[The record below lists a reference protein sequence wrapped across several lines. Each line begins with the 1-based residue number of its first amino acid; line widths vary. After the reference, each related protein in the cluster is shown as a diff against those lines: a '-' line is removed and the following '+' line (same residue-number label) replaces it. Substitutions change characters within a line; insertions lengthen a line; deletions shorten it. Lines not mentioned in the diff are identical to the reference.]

1 MSTMFASNAILA
13 KARAMYGKRL
23 KNNDYMELLSCSSV
37 NEVSF
42 YLKQNT
48 EYASALSD
56 LGEGNVHRGHLEDL
70 LKKKLF
76 FDFAK
81 IGRYEF
87 SLGESFFEY
96 IISRIEIEQIMHSLM
111 LLSVGRAKEYIYAMP
126 IFFNKHTH
134 IDLPQ
139 LSKMKT
145 FKDFL
150 SAIKDSKYYNLLKQY
165 EPSSD
170 EKINLTLIESSLY
183 TNLYSTLFDII
194 DDTLNDSEKAEIYE
208 MLNVCIDANNF
219 VRIMRL
225 KKYYHP
231 SYEYIESILLPFGT
245 LEKKVINDLI
255 RAEDLNDA
263 LLIIKNTE
271 IGKMI
276 EGIKYDYLDEIAN
289 KIKFMV
295 CSHNIR
301 YSVNALVV
309 MVSYVFLLEI
319 EISNIINIV
328 EGVRYKLN
336 SEEIDR
342 MLIYNRN

>member
-1 MSTMFASNAILA
+1 
-13 KARAMYGKRL
+13 
-23 KNNDYMELLSCSSV
+23 
-37 NEVSF
+37 
-42 YLKQNT
+42 
-48 EYASALSD
+48 
-56 LGEGNVHRGHLEDL
+56 
-70 LKKKLF
+70 
-76 FDFAK
+76 
-81 IGRYEF
+81 
-87 SLGESFFEY
+87 
-96 IISRIEIEQIMHSLM
+96 
-111 LLSVGRAKEYIYAMP
+111 
-126 IFFNKHTH
+126 
-134 IDLPQ
+134 
-139 LSKMKT
+139 
-145 FKDFL
+145 
-150 SAIKDSKYYNLLKQY
+150 
-165 EPSSD
+165 
-170 EKINLTLIESSLY
+170 
-183 TNLYSTLFDII
+183 
-194 DDTLNDSEKAEIYE
+194 